1 MFSRIKVNFQK
12 YWTVIAMSWSN
23 GFAYPVSFWMWRV
36 RQIMSIV
43 IAISLWE
50 SIFRSTSQVFGY
62 NQSQMLTY
70 IFVSNIVGF
79 LVLSSRTIEVPNIIH
94 NGDLSLYLIRPVQ
107 FFVYWFSRD
116 LADKFQ
122 NVIFATFELIA
133 LFFIFHPTLTVPT
146 HLSTVLITALAVF
159 GGLTMYYFINMIFGF
174 LAFWSPDV
182 WAPRFLFFIIMFL
195 VSGST
200 FPLDIYP
207 SAIVKVLSFSP
218 FPYLVFFPSKIW
230 LEQVSSGQILHGF
243 VAMIGWII
251 VLGVFASWLWKK
263 GVHGYSS
270 DGR

>member
-12 YWTVIAMSWSN
+12 YLTVIAMSWSN
-23 GFAYPVSFWMWRV
+23 GFAYPLSFWMWRV
-36 RQIMSIV
+36 RQMMSMV

-50 SIFRSTSQVFGY
+50 SIFRSTPQVFGY
-62 NQSQMLTY
+62 YGSQMLTY
-70 IFVSNIVGF
+70 IFVSNVVGF
-79 LVLSSRTIEVPNIIH
+79 ITLSSRTIEVPNVIRS
-94 NGDLSLYLIRPVQ
+94 GDLSLYLIRPLR

-116 LADKFQ
+116 IADKFQ

-133 LFFIFHPTLTVPT
+133 LYFIFHPTLIAPT
-146 HLSTVLITALAVF
+146 HLATLLVAALAVF

-182 WAPRFLFFIIMFL
+182 WAPRFLFFVIMFF

-207 SAIVKVLSFSP
+207 PAVVKILSFSP

-230 LEQVSSGQILHGF
+230 LEQVSSAQILYGF
-243 VAMIGWII
+243 IAMISWII
-251 VLGVFASWLWKK
+251 GLALFALLLWKQ
-263 GVHGYSS
+263 GVRGYSS